1 MKVLC
6 IIPCLANEP
15 NKYKESLLGSVSR
28 LTMCL
33 GPDIH
38 FVAIVQPNINISNDT
53 TENVDDSF
61 FKQFNNFSVINLTYR
76 SVSKARN
83 IGIDFA
89 EKNQFTHIY
98 FHDVSIELDQSTCE
112 ILKSDGIHPS
122 LAFSFQAK
130 FADANAVD
138 QFKKNSKP
146 SKALPLYKPYVWTYI
161 IPLKLIADIRFN
173 ENFGPGDDTN
183 FKSGEDLLFL
193 YDILIKTDFSVI
205 ENNSAIAFHPPREK
219 NYTKHLNYA
228 KGQGLTLR
236 LLLNKHKRISD
247 LIYCFLFFGN
257 AILRCLLLKQNSI
270 KILKNRTS
278 GFFLSSINSSYK

>member
-1 MKVLC
+1 MKILC

-15 NKYKESLLGSVSR
+15 YKYKESLLASTGRLSKCFGS
-28 LTMCL
+28 
-33 GPDIH
+33 DIH
-38 FVAIVQPNINISNDT
+38 FVAIIQPNTNASSDL
-53 TENVDDSF
+53 TENVEASF
-61 FKQFNNFSVINLTYR
+61 FKQFNNFSVVNLTYR

-89 EKNQFTHIY
+89 EKHQFTHIY
-98 FHDVSIELDQSTCE
+98 FHDVSIELTESTCA
-112 ILKSDGIHPS
+112 ILKSDGMHPS

-130 FADANAVD
+130 FVGANTTD
-138 QFKKNSKP
+138 QLKKLSKP

-161 IPLKLIADIRFN
+161 IPLKLIADLRFN
-173 ENFGPGDDTN
+173 EDFGPGDGTN
-183 FKSGEDLLFL
+183 YKSGEDLLFL
-193 YDILIKTDFSVI
+193 YEILIKTDFSVI

-236 LLLNKHKRISD
+236 LLINKHKRISD

-257 AILRCLLLKQNSI
+257 AIFRCLFLKQNSI
-270 KILKNRTS
+270 KILKNRAS
-278 GFFLSSINSSYK
+278 GFFLSSINSIYK